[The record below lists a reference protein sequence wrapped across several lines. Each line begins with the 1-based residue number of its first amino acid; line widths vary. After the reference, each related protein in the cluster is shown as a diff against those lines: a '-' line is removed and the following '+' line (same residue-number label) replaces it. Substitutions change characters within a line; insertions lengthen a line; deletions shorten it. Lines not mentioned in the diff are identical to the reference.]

1 MYYGFFFY
9 WLAHYTN
16 LCITQTLFLV
26 CNKSHKKYSLLD
38 PEIPPLERYSEETI
52 LNMGKAIVRKLI
64 TALFKIVKNEN
75 KLNTKTGMIK

>member
-1 MYYGFFFY
+1 MYYGFFIG
-9 WLAHYTN
+9 LR
-16 LCITQTLFLV
+16 ITQTCALPKHFFLV

-52 LNMGKAIVRKLI
+52 LTMGKAIVRKLI
-64 TALFKIVKNEN
+64 NALFKIVKNEN